1 MMKNLSSKIIASLLL
16 LSLVVLFTFVS
27 STNAKKSE
35 SSLST
40 QLASAFKLE
49 KKQRKKTR
57 TSKRRPVSKRLLKKR
72 RQLCRRIRLVKKQ
85 IKKLTFKIA
94 KASDRAMTKIVRK
107 IKVRKLLLRA
117 LRRKL
122 RSLKRKI
129 QRKQRKVK
137 KSQKKNR
144 RLTSTLRK
152 LKRKVLRLARKQ
164 QQKRR
169 SPRRRPRIIILAF
182 NRAQFFNKLVRN
194 SKHRFYGKR
203 GFRKYARLLSLLKL
217 VRAKKAAL
225 TKKRNFYAKKEK
237 RIVSLLR
244 KLKQRWSVGRSR
256 RSSKRTKITRIV
268 LRNVDSKKK
277 VKLVIP
283 KRLKKKVKK
292 IVVYS
297 VKQ

>member
-1 MMKNLSSKIIASLLL
+1 MSTSAS
-16 LSLVVLFTFVS
+16 S
-27 STNAKKSE
+27 STV
-35 SSLST
+35 
-40 QLASAFKLE
+40 Q
-49 KKQRKKTR
+49 Q
-57 TSKRRPVSKRLLKKR
+57 V
-72 RQLCRRIRLVKKQ
+72 
-85 IKKLTFKIA
+85 
-94 KASDRAMTKIVRK
+94 VRK
-107 IKVRKLLLRA
+107 SFQFEVLGFLESVFKQKTGCPRQ
-117 LRRKL
+117 
-122 RSLKRKI
+122 SLIVPK
-129 QRKQRKVK
+129 
-137 KSQKKNR
+137 
-144 RLTSTLRK
+144 
-152 LKRKVLRLARKQ
+152 ARG
-164 QQKRR
+164 
-169 SPRRRPRIIILAF
+169 RPRIIILAF

-244 KLKQRWSVGRSR
+244 NLKQRWSVGRRR